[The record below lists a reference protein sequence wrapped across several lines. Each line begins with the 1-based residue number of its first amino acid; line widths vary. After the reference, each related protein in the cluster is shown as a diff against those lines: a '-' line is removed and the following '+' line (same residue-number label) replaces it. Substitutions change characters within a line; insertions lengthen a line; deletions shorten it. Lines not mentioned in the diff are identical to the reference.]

1 MRSRAVIFSPKRLLW
16 TSRIAVLVLAVA
28 SAYFVLLS
36 LRTMWTPPCF
46 FGLGIDK
53 ATAVISELDPQNA
66 SKGFRVGDRVDLAAM
81 PFSARGYL
89 YEYLVEPAGVR
100 IALTAARPGTTQTAT
115 IETTPVDL
123 GIDEAFAGFARKIV
137 AIIYILV
144 AVILVW
150 GRPNL
155 MLWGLAVFLMRT
167 HLFLIGDLR
176 SPSAAALIIASSS
189 FIYALGWPGL
199 IVFLARFPENR
210 TSRMTKYW
218 DAFAAVYFLFD
229 FFVQVHDYIPLFTAR
244 PVAEL
249 PFWMAHSEL
258 AVEALVSVALCWKLL
273 RTKGR
278 SPSRSFRWVAAG
290 YGVGILLGWSG
301 GYYAQDVFPDL
312 SAWFGFGDD
321 LVMLAFPLS
330 VAYAVIRH
338 RAFGLGYLANRILV
352 SGAFFV
358 GIVSTIV
365 ISIWTAS
372 HATSTLGVGFAMF
385 VALLVGMTLR
395 SSPAIVTRVV
405 DRVFLRHRYE
415 AAVSLDALRNSLR
428 GSNDPKRLT
437 DEVATTL
444 GLASLAVFTRV
455 ADGGF
460 VRNAAFGWP
469 PGSAWHLLPEEAL
482 TRTLDDDGAAI
493 VRVPDD
499 EDDLALPMD
508 DARPRFALA
517 VRRGDRVER
526 AIFVGPQRN
535 GMSLDRDAM
544 RTLHGVFDE
553 AIFA

>member
-1 MRSRAVIFSPKRLLW
+1 
-16 TSRIAVLVLAVA
+16 
-28 SAYFVLLS
+28 
-36 LRTMWTPPCF
+36 
-46 FGLGIDK
+46 
-53 ATAVISELDPQNA
+53 
-66 SKGFRVGDRVDLAAM
+66 
-81 PFSARGYL
+81 
-89 YEYLVEPAGVR
+89 
-100 IALTAARPGTTQTAT
+100 
-115 IETTPVDL
+115 
-123 GIDEAFAGFARKIV
+123 
-137 AIIYILV
+137 
-144 AVILVW
+144 
-150 GRPNL
+150 
-155 MLWGLAVFLMRT
+155 
-167 HLFLIGDLR
+167 
-176 SPSAAALIIASSS
+176 
-189 FIYALGWPGL
+189 
-199 IVFLARFPENR
+199 
-210 TSRMTKYW
+210 
-218 DAFAAVYFLFD
+218 
-229 FFVQVHDYIPLFTAR
+229 
-244 PVAEL
+244 
-249 PFWMAHSEL
+249 MAHSEL
-258 AVEALVSVALCWKLL
+258 AVEALVSVALFWKLL

-278 SPSRSFRWVAAG
+278 SPWRSFRWVAAG
-290 YGVGILLGWSG
+290 YGVGILLGWTG

-312 SAWFGFGDD
+312 SAWFDFGDD

-372 HATSTLGVGFAMF
+372 HATSTFGVGFAMF

-395 SSPAIVTRVV
+395 SSPAIVVRFV

-415 AAVSLDALRNSLR
+415 AAVSLDALRDALR

-482 TRTLDDDGAAI
+482 TRTLDDDGSAI
-493 VRVPDD
+493 IRVPDD
-499 EDDLALPMD
+499 EDDLALPID

-517 VRRGDRVER
+517 VRRGERVER

-535 GMSLDRDAM
+535 GASLDRDAM
-544 RTLHGVFDE
+544 RSLHGVFDE